1 MESYDVKEYIEA
13 VVNNYINSKEFNDIT
28 DKFDVWRTIDGW
40 EIVDKI
46 DGTTVNVNITMD

>member
-1 MESYDVKEYIEA
+1 MEIYDVKEYIEA
-13 VVNNYINSKEFNDIT
+13 VVNNYINSKGFNNIA

-46 DGTTVNVNITMD
+46 DGMTVNVNITMD